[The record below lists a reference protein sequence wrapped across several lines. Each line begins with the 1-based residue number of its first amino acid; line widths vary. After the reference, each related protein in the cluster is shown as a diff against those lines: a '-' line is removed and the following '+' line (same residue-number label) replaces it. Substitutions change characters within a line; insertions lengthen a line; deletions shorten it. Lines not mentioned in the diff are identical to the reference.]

1 MYVFAK
7 VIAGGGIFLMAAF
20 GCFLPFLV
28 GNIITGNV
36 SVFAICTGFAGGVL
50 LGAGL
55 IHQLPEAAESF
66 GDFPWAETI
75 CGLGYALTYMIE
87 SLAFHGGVEH
97 KKDHI
102 VAAVQ
107 ANTMK
112 KKTTLC
118 IGDMDPAIVPD
129 KSPKEDAISQTEKE
143 SLVENDVEGENEQT
157 TAASGY
163 GTFSEH
169 EHETSESNDANS
181 EDVQNKTKTPA
192 PTFRKIKSVDLCHP
206 DSHEHASFEHSD
218 AHSHGAEL
226 GENCDD
232 SHEHDIHVHNI
243 EFHDESAITAFVLV
257 LALSFHS
264 IMAGLSL
271 GLAEDW
277 TEFSAVLLAIVSH
290 KFITSF
296 ALGLRFLQ
304 QSQDGGKIPTQTIV
318 IQTVFCLMSPFGI
331 LLGIFVNDAYAT
343 SESVFPAVCKALSAG
358 CFLYVAIITITEA
371 TDRLPHKIKSF
382 KFSSIFVGY
391 IFMAY
396 VKTLESD

>member
-1 MYVFAK
+1 M
-7 VIAGGGIFLMAAF
+7 
-20 GCFLPFLV
+20 
-28 GNIITGNV
+28 
-36 SVFAICTGFAGGVL
+36 
-50 LGAGL
+50 
-55 IHQLPEAAESF
+55 
-66 GDFPWAETI
+66 
-75 CGLGYALTYMIE
+75 
-87 SLAFHGGVEH
+87 
-97 KKDHI
+97 
-102 VAAVQ
+102 
-107 ANTMK
+107 
-112 KKTTLC
+112 LC
-118 IGDMDPAIVPD
+118 EN
-129 KSPKEDAISQTEKE
+129 KEIS
-143 SLVENDVEGENEQT
+143 
-157 TAASGY
+157 AASGY

-169 EHETSESNDANS
+169 ATSESNDANS
-181 EDVQNKTKTPA
+181 EDVQKTPKINT

-218 AHSHGAEL
+218 GHNHGMEF
-226 GENCDD
+226 GESCDN

-243 EFHDESAITAFVLV
+243 QFHDESAITAFVLV

-277 TEFSAVLLAIVSH
+277 TEFYAVLLAIVSH

-304 QSQDGGKIPTQTIV
+304 QSQDGEVIPTQTIV
-318 IQTVFCLMSPFGI
+318 IQLIFCLMSPFGI

-343 SESVFPAVCKALSAG
+343 SESVFPAICKALSAG

-382 KFSSIFVGY
+382 KFCSIFVGY